1 MKTFSGKFVYGA
13 LCAVGLTLTGCASV
27 AEKMNNVPQ
36 ETDYAKVAAIEA
48 VARARGVSVYWYRYP
63 TKPVAS
69 LATPAIPASPVPT
82 TPAP

>member
-1 MKTFSGKFVYGA
+1 MKTFFGKFAFVA
-13 LCAVGLTLTGCASV
+13 LCAAGLMLSGCASV

-63 TKPVAS
+63 TKPVAAT
-69 LATPAIPASPVPT
+69 ATPAAPTPAAPASS
-82 TPAP
+82 